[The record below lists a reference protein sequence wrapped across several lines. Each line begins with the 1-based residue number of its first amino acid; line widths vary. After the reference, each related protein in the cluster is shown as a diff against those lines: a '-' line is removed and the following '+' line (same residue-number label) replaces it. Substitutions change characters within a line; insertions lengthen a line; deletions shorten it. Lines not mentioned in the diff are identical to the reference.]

1 MEIPYTVK
9 PRPDTGLF
17 NAKIGIWLFLA
28 SEVMLFG
35 GLFSAYIFLRIA
47 PEGPWPVQVLTVKWG
62 FINTLVLIFSSV
74 TVLQA
79 WVALKLRKFRMFQLW
94 MTLTI
99 LCAAGF
105 MGIKSVEYADKFHHF
120 GVLLKDGSSVEGHFP
135 ADHPYHIK
143 FDEVKTVTLAVKPHD
158 KGLFGIALFRHGSD
172 TEFLKYLEEGS
183 KPEFK
188 DAEGNV
194 ITLDDKTLE
203 NLRAKALNKWGWDA
217 EKKKSK
223 WTPDEFI
230 TLTATSPL
238 KFDIPPSKLFDNA
251 YDAHKAHFRDGTVID
266 GRLAYDSMHLEVDRI
281 DLRRLFAADEKS
293 DQKAYDSVQ
302 NADVWRILGGD
313 WKKKFNEHH
322 DVELKKFIE
331 KHKHQKKPQQPMDNS
346 DYVRHVYAMKISL
359 DDSHGSHASAA
370 KSAGERLAA
379 ETAGNSHGAAAASH
393 AGSHG
398 HPLVVIE
405 KKDISFWSNF
415 TPKYGNYFAIYFT
428 LTGLHGLHVI
438 GGAIVLGHMLLFGKR
453 IYDKDPDH
461 LANRVEVGG
470 LFWHFVD
477 LVWIFLF
484 PLLYLL

>member
-79 WVALKLRKFRMFQLW
+79 WVSLKLRKFRMFQLW

-99 LCAAGF
+99 LCAGGF
-105 MGIKSVEYADKFHHF
+105 MAIKSVEYADKFHHY

-143 FDEVKTVTLAVKPHD
+143 FDEVKTVTLASKHTD
-158 KGLFGIALFRHGSD
+158 KGLFGLSLFRHGSD
-172 TEFLKYLEEGS
+172 GGFLKYIVDG

-188 DAEGNV
+188 DSAGNV
-194 ITLDDKTLE
+194 VMLDAVTVKKLVHE
-203 NLRAKALNKWGWDA
+203 AQ
-217 EKKKSK
+217 EKKI
-223 WTPDEFI
+223 DFI
-230 TLTATSPL
+230 TLTATNPL

-251 YDAHKAHFRDGTVID
+251 YDAHKAHFRDGTVIE
-266 GRLAYDSMHLEVDRI
+266 GKLAYDSMHLEADRI

-293 DQKAYDSVQ
+293 DQKALESVQ

-322 DVELKKFIE
+322 DAELKKFEE
-331 KHKHQKKPQQPMDNS
+331 KHKGKQQPMDNS

-359 DDSHGSHASAA
+359 DDSHGHASTV
-370 KSAGERLAA
+370 KSGGVGLAA
-379 ETAGNSHGAAAASH
+379 EAAADSHGTHAAESH

-438 GGAIVLGHMLLFGKR
+438 GGALVLSHMLLFGKR

>member
-79 WVALKLRKFRMFQLW
+79 WVALKLRKFRLFQVW

-99 LCAAGF
+99 LCAGGF
-105 MGIKSVEYADKFHHF
+105 MAIKSVEYADKFHHF

-143 FDEVKTVTLAVKPHD
+143 FDEVKTVTLASKHMD
-158 KGLFGIALFRHGSD
+158 KGLFDWRLFRHGSD
-172 TEFLKYLEEGS
+172 GGFLKYIVDG

-188 DAEGNV
+188 DAAGNLV
-194 ITLDDKTLE
+194 TLDAATVKKLVHE
-203 NLRAKALNKWGWDA
+203 AQ
-217 EKKKSK
+217 EKKI
-223 WTPDEFI
+223 DFI
-230 TLTATSPL
+230 VLTATNPL

-266 GRLAYDSMHLEVDRI
+266 GKLAYDSMHLEVDRI

-293 DQKAYDSVQ
+293 DQKAFESVQ

-322 DVELKKFIE
+322 DVEHNKFVE
-331 KHKHQKKPQQPMDNS
+331 KHKSQKKPQQPMDNS

-359 DDSHGSHASAA
+359 DDAHGHASAA
-370 KSAGERLAA
+370 KTGGEGLAA
-379 ETAGNSHGAAAASH
+379 EAAGDSHGAHAAEAH

-405 KKDISFWSNF
+405 KRDISFWSNF

-438 GGAIVLGHMLLFGKR
+438 GGALVLSHMLLFGKR

>member
-47 PEGPWPVQVLTVKWG
+47 PEGPWPVQVLTVTWG

-79 WVALKLRKFRMFQLW
+79 WVALKLRNFRMFQVW

-105 MGIKSVEYADKFHHF
+105 MCIKSVEYYDKFHHY
-120 GVLLKDGSSVEGHFP
+120 GVLLKDGSSAEGHFP
-135 ADHPYHIK
+135 EAHPYHIK

-172 TEFLKYLEEGS
+172 AAFLKYLEEGS

-194 ITLDDKTLE
+194 LTLNKDTLE
-203 NLRAKALNKWGWDA
+203 GLLNKAKNKYDA
-217 EKKKSK
+217 NGK
-223 WTPDEFI
+223 WTPDDFVV
-230 TLTATSPL
+230 LTATSPL

-251 YDAHKAHFRDGTVID
+251 YDAHKANFRDGTVIE

-293 DQKAYDSVQ
+293 DQKAFESVQ
-302 NADVWRILGGD
+302 HADIWRILGGD
-313 WKKKFNEHH
+313 WKQKFNEHH
-322 DVELKKFIE
+322 DAELKKFNE
-331 KHKHQKKPQQPMDNS
+331 KHKGKQQPMDNS
-346 DYVRHVYAMKISL
+346 DYVRHVYAMKLSL
-359 DDSHGSHASAA
+359 DEAHGHASTTNKSDKPANVASEAPESGHSADAHAA
-370 KSAGERLAA
+370 G
-379 ETAGNSHGAAAASH
+379 G
-393 AGSHG
+393 HG
-398 HPLVVIE
+398 HPEVVIA

-438 GGAIVLGHMLLFGKR
+438 GGALVLSHMLLFGKR